1 MRDQFTVSGITGAT
15 AATADKP
22 IASLWN
28 PSTAKRIVA
37 TDIWVFAT
45 TAGGIDRPKLR
56 RISAKGTITTEVAVV
71 AGNGHDGDL
80 VAPVS
85 GALLDLVF
93 SADPTFVVGECHQG
107 FKPATI
113 GAGFM
118 FRADPGIEIPEGG
131 GLCLCTGSALAFPVS
146 IVTFSYFE

>member
-1 MRDQFTVSGITGAT
+1 MKDKFSVSGLTGAT
-15 AATADKP
+15 AVAADNA

-28 PSTAKRIVA
+28 PSTAKRIFVE
-37 TDIWVFAT
+37 DVWVFKT

-56 RISAKGTITTEVAVV
+56 RISAKGTITTEVAVA

-93 SADPTFVVGECHQG
+93 SAQPTFVAGDLPQG
-107 FKPATI
+107 FMPATI

-118 FRADPGIEIPEGG
+118 FRFDTPIEIPEGG
-131 GLCLCTGSALAFPVS
+131 GLALATASALAFPVS
-146 IVTFSYFE
+146 VVTFGYWE